1 MLEGNVTWMTCAYQ
15 YCPVHFV
22 TCYLPPYKNDQT
34 RQMVNR
40 VKHIVMSIFQKWKQ
54 SKVVLMGDFIFWI
67 EEVQNFMAS
76 YGLLPTFDK
85 EMSTHQAGNQLDQI
99 FTNLEVVNANLIEV

>member
-1 MLEGNVTWMTCAYQ
+1 M
-15 YCPVHFV
+15 
-22 TCYLPPYKNDQT
+22 
-34 RQMVNR
+34 NR

-54 SKVVLMGDFIFWI
+54 SKVVLMGDFNFWI

-85 EMSTHQAGNQLDQI
+85 EMSTHEASNHQLDQI